1 MACAYARAVMLAFH
15 IFIVALCLLYFPYS
29 LYFSFLAS
37 VARVIQ
43 TDVLE
48 QCTNMLIVFLLSRT
62 RTR

>member
-1 MACAYARAVMLAFH
+1 MACAYARAVMFAFH
-15 IFIVALCLLYFPYS
+15 IFIIALCLLYFPYS

-37 VARVIQ
+37 VARVTR

-62 RTR
+62 